1 MNKSFSKLTQYTESS
16 LRILLQTLP
25 DLIWLKDVEG
35 VYLACN
41 HRFERFFGKTE
52 DEIVGRTDYD
62 FVDKELADSFRKHD
76 QMAMVKGASLINEE
90 WVTFADD
97 GHRELLETTKTPL
110 LDAQGNLVGVLG
122 ISHNITQRKRAEQ
135 YERFRNSTL
144 ELLTGESSLHVILD
158 AIVQGVE
165 QLNPEMLCSILLLDT
180 EGKHL
185 GKGIAPSLPDF
196 YNAALD
202 GVEIGLGVGSCGE
215 AAFTGQRVVVEDIAT
230 HPNWAPYVELASSA
244 GLGSC
249 WSQPILSSSRQVLG
263 TFAIY
268 HQSKH
273 APNETDIYIIEQSAR
288 LSSIAI
294 ERKQMEDEVRQLAFY
309 DPLTTLPNRRL
320 LNDRL
325 KQALATSKRKEL
337 YGALLFLDLDNFKP
351 LNDEYGHDYGDLL
364 LKEAARRIANCVREV
379 DTAARFGGDE
389 FVVVLSELLAGKA
402 ESATQAITVA
412 EKIRSALAK
421 PYLLSIQREGC
432 AEVSVEHRCTSSIGL
447 VLFKGMENLE
457 VDIVKWAD
465 LAMYQAKAA
474 GGDTVKFYGAKS

>member
-1 MNKSFSKLTQYTESS
+1 MNKRFSRLTQYTESS
-16 LRILLQTLP
+16 LRLLLQTLP

-52 DEIVGRTDYD
+52 GEIVGRTDYD

-76 QMAMVKGASLINEE
+76 QAAMVKGASLINEE
-90 WVTFADD
+90 WVIFADD

-122 ISHNITQRKRAEQ
+122 VGHNITQRKRAEQ
-135 YERFRNSTL
+135 YEQFRNSTL
-144 ELLTGESSLHVILD
+144 ELLTGDSPLAVILD

-180 EGKHL
+180 DGKHL

-196 YNAALD
+196 YNEALY

-215 AAFTGQRVVVEDIAT
+215 SAFTGQRVIVEDIAT
-230 HPNWAPYVELASSA
+230 HPNWAPYAELASKA

-249 WSQPILSSSRQVLG
+249 WSQPIRSSTRQVLG

-309 DPLTTLPNRRL
+309 DPLTALPNRRL

-325 KQALATSKRKEL
+325 QQALANSKRKGL
-337 YGALLFLDLDNFKP
+337 FGALLFLDLDHFKP

-364 LKEAARRIANCVREV
+364 LIEAARRVSNCLREV

-389 FVVVLSELLAGKA
+389 FVVVLSELFADQA
-402 ESATQAITVA
+402 ESATQASRVA
-412 EKIRSALAK
+412 EKIRIALAQ
-421 PYLLSIQREGC
+421 PYPLTIQREGC

-447 VLFKGMENLE
+447 VLFKGLENSA

-465 LAMYQAKAA
+465 LAMYEAKAL
-474 GGDTVKFYGAKS
+474 GGDTVKCYEPES

>member
-294 ERKQMEDEVRQLAFY
+294 ERKKMEDEVRQLAFY